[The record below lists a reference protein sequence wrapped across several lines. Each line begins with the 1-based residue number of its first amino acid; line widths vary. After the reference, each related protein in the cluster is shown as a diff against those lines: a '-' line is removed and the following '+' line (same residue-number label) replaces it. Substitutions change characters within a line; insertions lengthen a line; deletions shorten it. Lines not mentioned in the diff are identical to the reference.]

1 MKLRFFNSFE
11 LLTKKNGL
19 LSKFFG
25 AVVNTAFNVS
35 LGPFWGKTFIE
46 KTVIYKQFLTS
57 SKNFWPFGNVSSW
70 SCQKCNLCVCIRTF
84 LGESAFW
91 RDLHF
96 GLYIFGHRDK
106 FLAFHLKSFKAVVKT
121 AFCLSFTTIWAYK
134 KKFQKE
140 MKEKKNWPFWN
151 IGRKI
156 CDFLTKLFPRG
167 FQNCIPR
174 LHLKHS
180 EEEIFLEKV
189 ICLIILSGNWRKN
202 SGNCGKI
209 FSARLLPLL
218 CKYPRKQFKE
228 GQFYREKKQFYHF
241 QTLGFFSFFIENI

>member
-1 MKLRFFNSFE
+1 M
-11 LLTKKNGL
+11 
-19 LSKFFG
+19 SKFFG
-25 AVVNTAFNVS
+25 AVVKTAFYVS

-46 KTVIYKQFLTS
+46 KTVIYNQFLTS
-57 SKNFWPFGNVSSW
+57 SKNFWPFGKVSGW
-70 SCQKCNLCVCIRTF
+70 GCQKCNLCVCIRTF

-134 KKFQKE
+134 KIVRKKWRRNKNLSILEHWSKKFRLLPK
-140 MKEKKNWPFWN
+140 
-151 IGRKI
+151 
-156 CDFLTKLFPRG
+156 TFPRG

-180 EEEIFLEKV
+180 EEELSSGKSYLFDNLFRKMGEKFSE
-189 ICLIILSGNWRKN
+189 LRQNFF
-202 SGNCGKI
+202 GK
-209 FSARLLPLL
+209 ATTTAL
-218 CKYPRKQFKE
+218 
-228 GQFYREKKQFYHF
+228 
-241 QTLGFFSFFIENI
+241 